1 MTDLQF
7 RFYGEQMVKA
17 CVQAKTHYMDVSGE
31 PEVCKVSSFKFSL
44 VILVTS
50 RAEVSNSIYLGSS
63 AFKFW
68 VGLSRIMFS
77 VRKALMKH
85 SYVLKYLFIFTL
97 RHWPKIIVPQVA
109 SLRPLIPGFILV
121 TCVPGFLFGI
131 LRHNKKLNSL
141 KNEAGFQIFA

>member
-1 MTDLQF
+1 
-7 RFYGEQMVKA
+7 MVKA

-85 SYVLKYLFIFTL
+85 SYVLKYLYFYFKTL
-97 RHWPKIIVPQVA
+97 TKNYRPSGRQFETPDPRIHSSYMCSRL
-109 SLRPLIPGFILV
+109 SLWHL
-121 TCVPGFLFGI
+121 
-131 LRHNKKLNSL
+131 
-141 KNEAGFQIFA
+141 EA